1 MPNNQLPLQASP
13 YSRSYNS
20 FSGVDIKAVFAN
32 RVLGELQAIS
42 YSITR
47 EKAPIYTMG
56 SADPRSFSRG
66 KRGIAGTLVFVVFD
80 RHVILA
86 NLGGYAEGGG
96 LRFQSDK
103 DDIRPEFQSKAYFDG
118 VTTSAGG
125 SLSGVLT
132 ANRAI
137 GGINPTG
144 SPASDTINNQE
155 SPIANVGGDQE
166 LAYAWYADQIPPF
179 DVTLAAAN
187 EYGALSVMRIFG
199 VELLNEG
206 YGVSIDDIV
215 SEQQHTYVART
226 VIGWTPVK
234 SDNAD
239 AIARQGTN
247 SGS

>member
-1 MPNNQLPLQASP
+1 MAPTSSP

-20 FSGVDIKAVFAN
+20 FSGVDIKGVFAN
-32 RVLGELQAIS
+32 KVIASLQAIS

-80 RHVILA
+80 RHVLLSE
-86 NLGGYAEGGG
+86 LGGYAADEG
-96 LRFQSDK
+96 LKFQSDK
-103 DDIRPEFQSKAYFDG
+103 DDVRPEFRSLHSDRVGGTNLTSTSG
-118 VTTSAGG
+118 VTA
-125 SLSGVLT
+125 
-132 ANRAI
+132 A
-137 GGINPTG
+137 
-144 SPASDTINNQE
+144 DTVDSQE
-155 SPIANVGGDQE
+155 SNIATVGGDQE
-166 LAYAWYADQIPPF
+166 LAKAWYTDQIPPF

-187 EYGALSVMRIFG
+187 EYGALAVMRIYG

-226 VIGWTPVK
+226 IIGWSPV
-234 SDNAD
+234 SGPNAD
-239 AIARQGTN
+239 LIASQGGVST
-247 SGS
+247 ST

>member
-1 MPNNQLPLQASP
+1 MAAVSSP

-20 FSGVDIKAVFAN
+20 FSGVDIKGVFAN
-32 RVLGELQAIS
+32 KVIAELQAIS

-66 KRGIAGTLVFVVFD
+66 KRGIAGTLIFIVFD
-80 RHVILA
+80 RHVLLSV
-86 NLGGYAEGGG
+86 LGGYSADGG

-103 DDIRPEFQSKAYFDG
+103 DDIRPEFRNAETFGASL
-118 VTTSAGG
+118 TS
-125 SLSGVLT
+125 SSTRT
-132 ANRAI
+132 AA
-137 GGINPTG
+137 
-144 SPASDTINNQE
+144 DTVANQE
-155 SPIANVGGDQE
+155 SPLSSVGSDQE
-166 LAYAWYADQIPPF
+166 LATAWYADQIPPF

-187 EYGALSVMRIFG
+187 EYGALAVMRIFG

-226 VIGWTPVK
+226 VLGWQPIPSRNQTTIG
-234 SDNAD
+234 S
-239 AIARQGTN
+239 QGGI
-247 SGS
+247 SLGS